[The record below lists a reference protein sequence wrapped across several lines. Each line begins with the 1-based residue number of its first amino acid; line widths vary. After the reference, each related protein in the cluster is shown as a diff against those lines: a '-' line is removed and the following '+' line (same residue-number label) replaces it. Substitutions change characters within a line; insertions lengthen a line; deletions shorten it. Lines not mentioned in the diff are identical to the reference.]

1 MQILSRLAAYTTRA
15 GVFTRGLA
23 TATEGNAVQDT
34 VRVAKAAPRKVFEG
48 SNPTKGRPAASAS
61 ASSSMGSNANKRR
74 EDGSKKEQ
82 LQKRVLHIRS
92 VARSTKG
99 GKIRS
104 SSAIVVVGNG
114 NGVGGYGE
122 GRAADASGAIAKAT
136 AMALKNMVTIPRFQQ
151 RTVFGDI
158 MHRYHSV
165 TVDIKAASPGFGI
178 VASNHIHEICRCV
191 GIRDMAAKV
200 RGSLNPINVIKAT
213 FEALQS
219 QKTPVEIAQ
228 ARGRKLVD
236 IADAYYGGKL

>member
-1 MQILSRLAAYTTRA
+1 
-15 GVFTRGLA
+15 
-23 TATEGNAVQDT
+23 
-34 VRVAKAAPRKVFEG
+34 
-48 SNPTKGRPAASAS
+48 
-61 ASSSMGSNANKRR
+61 MGSNANKRR
-74 EDGSKKEQ
+74 EDGPKKEQ

-136 AMALKNMVTIPRFQQ
+136 AMAMKNMVTIPRFQQ

-219 QKTPVEIAQ
+219 QRTPVEIAQ